1 MQPKGCVTDGMN
13 ELYNQVINSSISFP
27 VLVKEMRRYSKEGH
41 QYERAVRIAVIG
53 SSSVQYLTSILKFNL
68 NLRGIGV
75 ETFEGPY
82 DGINASI
89 LNLDNDLVS
98 FSPQFV
104 IVLPHYTDVKQYP
117 SVFSKAE
124 EYEALISSE
133 IERQR
138 LIWNNLEKINN
149 VHVLQC
155 NYVVPYVS
163 ELGSYEAST
172 INSKNNYL
180 REINRRLVQSR
191 PSFVSIV
198 DLDSFAAQVGK
209 ENWFDFPGY
218 FSTKSGFALQYILP
232 VSNLMARLI
241 ISIMGKPKKCLVM
254 DLDNTLWGDVVGEVG
269 INGIVLDP
277 NDPEGE
283 AYRFFQTYIKSLKN
297 RGVILAVCSKNDEDI
312 AKEAF
317 KANPNMVLSL
327 DDISC
332 FVANWNDKASNI
344 ERIAKELNI
353 GIDSLVFID
362 DNHAEREIVRQNH
375 PEVLVIDLPDDPDGY
390 TAALFNSGAF
400 DWAEITEEDILRSN
414 TYIANAKREELLRK
428 NVDYDSYLES
438 LEMEAQILPV
448 DDSNKERFVQLINK
462 SNQFNLT
469 TRRTTEKAVQQ
480 MIVAP
485 EYDLLAVYLQDRF
498 SYYGNI
504 ACLILK
510 QNNNQLVIDTYV
522 MSCRVLKRGLE
533 DYILEFIVECAKR
546 RGCDEIV
553 GEYIRTERNGM
564 VRNLYDD
571 YGFEIIQDNGEN
583 RTYLLRIENYCNP
596 TNNHIKH
603 KD

>member
-1 MQPKGCVTDGMN
+1 MN
-13 ELYNQVINSSISFP
+13 ELYYQVINSSISFP
-27 VLVKEMRRYSKEGH
+27 ALVKEMRKYSKIEH
-41 QYERAVRIAVIG
+41 QYERTVRIAIIG
-53 SSSVQYLTSILKFNL
+53 SSSVQYLTSIIKFNL

-89 LNLDNDLVS
+89 LNLDEDLIR
-98 FSPQFV
+98 FNPQFV
-104 IVLPHYTDVKQYP
+104 ILLPHYTDIKQFP
-117 SVFSKAE
+117 SVFSNDIDF
-124 EYEALISSE
+124 EALIDSE
-133 IERQR
+133 IARQK

-163 ELGSYEAST
+163 ELGSFEANT

-180 REINRRLVQSR
+180 REINRRFILNK
-191 PSFVSIV
+191 PSFVSII
-198 DLDSFAAQVGK
+198 DLDAFSSQVGK
-209 ENWFDFPGY
+209 DNWFDFPGY
-218 FSTKSGFALQYILP
+218 FATKSGFSLQYILP
-232 VSNLMARLI
+232 VSNLITRLMMSI
-241 ISIMGKPKKCLVM
+241 IGKPKKCLVM

-269 INGIVLDP
+269 VNGIVLDP

-283 AYRFFQTYIKSLKN
+283 AYRFFQTYIKRLKD
-297 RGVILAVCSKNDEDI
+297 RGVILAVCSKNDENV
-312 AKEAF
+312 AKDAF
-317 KANPNMVLSL
+317 KSNPNMVLSL

-332 FVANWNDKASNI
+332 FVANWDDKATNI
-344 ERIAKELNI
+344 DRIAKELNI

-362 DNHAEREIVRQNH
+362 DNSAEREIVRQNH
-375 PEVLVIDLPDDPDGY
+375 PEVLVIDLPEDPDRY
-390 TAALFNSGAF
+390 TAALYNSGAF
-400 DWAEITEEDILRSN
+400 DWAEITEEDILRSS
-414 TYIANAKREELLRK
+414 TYIANAKREELRK
-428 NVDYDSYLES
+428 SIVDYDSYLES
-438 LEMEAQILPV
+438 LKMKAQILPV
-448 DDSNKERFVQLINK
+448 DENNKERFVQLINK

-480 MIVAP
+480 IIKNS

-510 QNNNQLVIDTYV
+510 QNKNQLVIDTYV

-533 DYILEFIVECAKR
+533 DYILEYIVECAKK

-571 YGFEIIQDNGEN
+571 YGFELIQDSGEN
-583 RTYLLRIENYCNP
+583 RTYLLRVENYSNP

-603 KD
+603 KE